1 MTRVRLGLEG
11 FCVSDANVSDRIVHG
26 SFRIH
31 FRERQTSCHVTLSKE
46 KVAILF
52 AASMFCVRPPS
63 EEEIDQMLALL
74 ESKSHTT
81 EPG

>member
-31 FRERQTSCHVTLSKE
+31 FR
-46 KVAILF
+46 
-52 AASMFCVRPPS
+52 
-63 EEEIDQMLALL
+63 ALGKDKL
-74 ESKSHTT
+74 HAMSR
-81 EPG
+81 